1 MTTTPPSR
9 PPPAAALRVACLCA
23 AWCHVCSGW
32 RDEFEATLRV
42 AGVPARWID
51 IEDEEELLGAVEV
64 DDFPTLLVVRDGR
77 PVWFGV
83 IAPRAAALQR
93 RLDAAASAAVLDDA
107 ALRALAAVV

>member
-1 MTTTPPSR
+1 MMAATPTH
-9 PPPAAALRVACLCA
+9 PPPDAALRVACLCA
-23 AWCHVCSGW
+23 DWCHVCSGW

-64 DDFPTLLVVRDGR
+64 DDFPTLLVVRDGQ

-83 IAPRAAALQR
+83 IAPRAEALRRRLAAAGSAPALQ
-93 RLDAAASAAVLDDA
+93 DA
-107 ALRALAAVV
+107 ALLRLAALL